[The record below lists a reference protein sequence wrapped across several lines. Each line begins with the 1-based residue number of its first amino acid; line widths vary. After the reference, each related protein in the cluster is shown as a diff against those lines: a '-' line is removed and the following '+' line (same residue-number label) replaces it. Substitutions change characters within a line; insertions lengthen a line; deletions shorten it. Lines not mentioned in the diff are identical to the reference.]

1 MNQKGK
7 KAAWYILFTLPL
19 LFIFTTV
26 VIIPFFTGL
35 RYSFY
40 DWDGMPRTP
49 RTFVGFDNFVNLIGD
64 DRFWSSAQRSF
75 VFTIIAVILINV
87 VGLAF
92 ALIVTSKLKTSNL
105 GRTML
110 FMPFL
115 IGGLI
120 LGYIWN
126 FILGQ
131 TMSALGQN
139 LDGIVGYEYNGA
151 FVQWM
156 VDIGFIG
163 WLRESIFFN
172 WIIHPRFA
180 FVSLL
185 VVMTW
190 QMAGYIMIIYITGLQ
205 AISDEVIEAAN
216 VDGAGFWATLFR
228 IKFPLLMPAFT
239 VSLFLTLRDSFRV
252 FDVNLSLTGGG
263 PAHATEMIAMNI
275 FNEIVRLRNFGYG
288 QTKALVFLL
297 IVATITLIQVR
308 ITKKREVMM

>member
-1 MNQKGK
+1 MNQKAK
-7 KAAWYILFTLPL
+7 KAGWYILFTMPL
-19 LFIFTTV
+19 LFIFTV
-26 VIIPFFTGL
+26 VQIVPFFVGV

-40 DWDGMPRTP
+40 SWDGMPGNP
-49 RTFVGFDNFVNLIGD
+49 STFVGFDNFIHLAND
-64 DRFWSSAQRSF
+64 ARFLDSAQRS
-75 VFTIIAVILINV
+75 VVYTIFAVVLINI

-92 ALIVTSKLKTSNL
+92 ALVVTSKLKASNL

-120 LGYIWN
+120 LGYIWS

-139 LDGIVGYEYNGA
+139 LDGVMGYQYNGVL
-151 FVQWM
+151 VQWM
-156 VDIGFIG
+156 VDVGIIG

-180 FVSLL
+180 FISLL

-205 AISDEVIEAAN
+205 AISDEVIEAAS
-216 VDGAGFWATLFR
+216 VDGAGFFATLFR

-252 FDVNLSLTGGG
+252 FDINLSLTGGG
-263 PAHATEMIAMNI
+263 PANATEMIAMNI
-275 FNEIVRLRNFGYG
+275 FNELFRMRNFGYG
-288 QTKALVFLL
+288 QAKALIFLI